1 MKTLLIT
8 SVFSILVFLAKAQDV
23 ALPQVTCRMYLHSG
37 KTIKDV
43 KPWRLEN
50 GNMEYLKDESLHDIP
65 MTEINYLG
73 CPNGD
78 YRVNDSLQFV
88 QTLYDVLIS
97 TDDDSTQCYI
107 KEVGPNFI
115 IYSLPGRTRT
125 DLVAKSSIKKY
136 LLQGKE
142 EEVIRYAPKKPAHDS
157 KKENMNAVTDTLP
170 YEPASQEENRAN
182 FDYFEKGKNDA
193 KKEYQGNGALAGGLF
208 CGVIPVIG
216 WITMPIT
223 LAVKPGVR
231 PVNHQ
236 LFYTNK
242 QYARGYKFQ
251 AYKKKV
257 AKTLVGFFTGAIALV
272 ALTLS

>member
-1 MKTLLIT
+1 MKTLFIT
-8 SVFSILVFLAKAQDV
+8 TAFSLLVFFAKAQD
-23 ALPQVTCRMYLHSG
+23 ATLPQATCSIYLHSG
-37 KTIKDV
+37 KTIKDA

-50 GNMEYLKDESLHDIP
+50 GTMEYLKDESLHDIP
-65 MTEINYLG
+65 MAEINYLG
-73 CPNGD
+73 CPTGD
-78 YRVNDSLQFV
+78 YRVNDSLQLV
-88 QTLYDVLIS
+88 KTLYDVLIS
-97 TDDDSTQCYI
+97 TEDDSTQCYI
-107 KEVGPNFI
+107 KEIGPNFI

-142 EEVIRYAPKKPAHDS
+142 EEVIHYLPKKVTS
-157 KKENMNAVTDTLP
+157 ENKKEPGTLADTLQNEYSP
-170 YEPASQEENRAN
+170 REESQSAI
-182 FDYFEKGKNDA
+182 DYFDMGKKDA
-193 KKEYQGNGALAGGLF
+193 NNEYRGNGAVVGGLF
-208 CGVIPVIG
+208 CGIIPFVG

-231 PVNHQ
+231 PVKDQ

-242 QYARGYKFQ
+242 QYARGYKLQ

-257 AKTLVGFFTGAIALV
+257 AKTLVGFFTGAIALL